1 MGVIDLDARVKKL
14 EQGGGGGAE
23 IDQIEADLT
32 ALGNTVADLEIA
44 VDNLSG
50 MDVSDMITFNADLDF
65 AEGFPKISIT
75 RIGNMCFLQCAVDIS
90 TGASQ
95 EGSDTVIGTLDESI
109 RPLNRSIGGG
119 TGESGTA
126 RSCVI
131 DTDGTVLEDGGDWAQ
146 FSAFWKIATT

>member
-14 EQGGGGGAE
+14 EQGGSGGAE

-32 ALGNTVADLEIA
+32 ALENTVGDLIE
-44 VDNLSG
+44 
-50 MDVSDMITFNADLDF
+50 DVSDKITFNTDLGF

-75 RIGNMCFLQCAVDIS
+75 RIGNMCFLQCAVDIGS
-90 TGASQ
+90 GASQ

-109 RPLNRSIGGG
+109 RPLNKSIGDG
-119 TGESGTA
+119 TGESGSP
-126 RSCVI
+126 RSCFI
-131 DTDGTVLEDGGDWAQ
+131 ETDGTVKEDGGDWAM